1 MEVVTPTAR
10 DNKTI
15 KGASWPGG
23 PIERWGFVDTSKVNA
38 DHFLA
43 TLRKALGVP
52 EGAPGQVRKPAPGY
66 ALTSEELSQL
76 AEASQAVVLGFADCG
91 TSTYYAAR
99 EAACLERLGVP
110 AVLICSDAFEHAA
123 KELASHFG
131 LRHLKTVVLPHP
143 LASRAAAE
151 IETWAD
157 ESVSTIQRLISVAG
171 DDANRETEPDTPR
184 TVLPDIAS
192 EAQEAMHSRGW
203 SDGLPMVAP
212 LASLVESMLAAVG
225 GHVSDEIMPAV
236 PPTQTKAPLER
247 WAANAVLAGCSPSH
261 FAVVLAAMDAL
272 LDPAARLGS
281 SQVAT
286 NTSAP
291 LLILNGPIRAT
302 IDAESRYGCLG
313 SGNRAN
319 AAIGRAVR
327 LILRNIGGEL
337 PGITDLATHGQPG
350 KFTFCVAENEE
361 ESPWEP
367 WHVYKGHPADT
378 STVTVVMAS
387 PPQNI
392 FTYGCNTPGDLLD
405 HLIGALTALG
415 HNNIMF
421 DTGPLLLLG
430 PEHAH
435 LLAKHGYSR
444 ADVQAAIF
452 EGARI
457 PLARLPEAARKRIRT
472 RRSRWFELTGVS
484 DHVGVADRP
493 EDIHLVVAGAPGI
506 HSQFISTAFS
516 EHPTMSV
523 IRP

>member
-10 DNKTI
+10 AGTTI
-15 KGASWPGG
+15 KGASWNGG
-23 PIERWGFVDTSKVNA
+23 PIQRWGFVDTSKVNA
-38 DHFLA
+38 DHFLSA
-43 TLRKALGVP
+43 LRKALAVP
-52 EGAPGQVRKPAPGY
+52 EGAPGQVRKPSPGC
-66 ALTSEELSQL
+66 ALTSEELSLL

-110 AVLICSDAFEHAA
+110 AVLICSDAFESAA
-123 KELASHFG
+123 RELAGHFG

-143 LASRAAAE
+143 LASRAVTE
-151 IETWAD
+151 IEAWAS
-157 ESVSTIQRLISVAG
+157 ESAPAIRHLISRPSE
-171 DDANRETEPDTPR
+171 DAEEEIAPDSVRTILPDTP
-184 TVLPDIAS
+184 S
-192 EAQEAMHSRGW
+192 NAQETMHTYGW
-203 SDGLPMVAP
+203 SDGLPVVAP
-212 LASLVESMLAAVG
+212 LPGLVEAMLAAADGRG
-225 GHVSDEIMPAV
+225 GDQIMPAV
-236 PPTQTKAPLER
+236 PPTQTKTALER
-247 WAANAVLAGCSPSH
+247 WAANAVLAGCLPSH
-261 FAVVLAAMDAL
+261 FPVVLAAMEAL
-272 LDPAARLGS
+272 LDPAAGLSS

-291 LLILNGPIRAT
+291 LLILNGPIRAA
-302 IDAESRYGCLG
+302 IDAEARYSCLG

-350 KFTFCVAENEE
+350 KFSFCLAENEE

-367 WHVYKGHPADT
+367 WHVYKGHPAQA
-378 STVTVVMAS
+378 STVTTVMAS

-392 FTYGCNTPGDLLD
+392 FTYGCNTPSDLLD

-435 LLAKHGYSR
+435 LLAKHGYHR

-452 EGARI
+452 ERARI
-457 PLARLPEAARKRIRT
+457 PVARLPEAARVRIRT

-493 EDIHLVVAGAPGI
+493 EDVHLIVTGAPGI
-506 HSQFISTAFS
+506 HSQFLSTAFS
-516 EHPTMSV
+516 KHPTTRV
-523 IRP
+523 IQP